1 MSRRRGGGAPEAG
14 AAVSRQ
20 RAAEARDKVLF
31 TPGPLTTS
39 RMVKEAMLRDLGSR
53 DFEFIALVREIREAL
68 LRLADAGKTHEAVL
82 MQGSGTFGVEAVVS
96 STTPPAGKWLVVAN
110 GAYGE
115 RIATMAARAGIA
127 HAVLRCAENDTPAPR
142 SVDDALAAD
151 PTITNVFVVHC
162 ETTTGIVNPVTAIG
176 DVVHGHGRVF
186 AVDAMSSFGAVP
198 IDVGGAHIDF
208 LVSSANK
215 CLEGTPGVAIVLAR
229 REALACTEG
238 YARSLSLDLFD
249 QWRGLEANGQFRFT
263 PPTHVL
269 LALRQALRELDA
281 EGGVDGRARR
291 YRANYEALVAGMRAT
306 GFTEYLRPER
316 QGYVITS
323 FRYPQHPR
331 FSFEEFYQGLNRKG
345 MVIYPGKVSNADC
358 FRIGNIGR
366 ISTTDIEA
374 LLVLI
379 RETLSEMDIRV
390 PLEAEPAAAARTK

>member
-1 MSRRRGGGAPEAG
+1 
-14 AAVSRQ
+14 VSRQ

-127 HAVLRCAENDTPAPR
+127 HAVLR
-142 SVDDALAAD
+142 
-151 PTITNVFVVHC
+151 
-162 ETTTGIVNPVTAIG
+162 GIVNPVTAIG